1 MTVVK
6 KSIRGTWEAQDHIDL
21 GNDRVL
27 RINTHKVSDGNIVTT
42 ATVSIREGKFLSHR
56 MFTDFSQRMMTAAI
70 RCSEKNVATQH
81 AEAMTKLPEL
91 KEAVVAWYDK
101 LKEPVTV

>member
-1 MTVVK
+1 MTVVQ
-6 KSIRGTWEAQDHIDL
+6 KSIRGTWAADDKIEL

-27 RINTHKVSDGNIVTT
+27 CISTHKVSDGSVVTS
-42 ATVSIREGKFLSHR
+42 ATVHLRDGGFLSHR

-81 AEAMTKLPEL
+81 AEAMSKLAEL
-91 KEAVVAWYDK
+91 KEAVTAFYAKEVA
-101 LKEPVTV
+101 